1 VIGAIAG
8 DIIGS
13 LYEFNNIEKSD
24 HQSFAL
30 FRDGSDFTDDTVLTV
45 ATAHW
50 ILSKGDLAKEYKRY
64 YKSYPGRGYGL
75 RFCEWA
81 DSKSLKPYNSFGN
94 GSAMR
99 VSPVAIAYN
108 NIEDVLFYAKAS
120 AEVTHNHPE
129 GIKGAQA
136 AAAAG
141 FFAKCGK
148 DKEYI
153 KQYIEKQFEYNLD
166 EPIESISKYYGFDE
180 SCQGTVPQAIKVFLE
195 SENFEDA
202 IRKAMYIGGD
212 SDTVACIAGGI
223 AENFFGG
230 VPQAIKEK
238 IFKILDPRLTSII
251 EKFYKK
257 YPD

>member
-1 VIGAIAG
+1 MIGAIAG
-8 DIIGS
+8 DVIGS

-24 HQSFAL
+24 CQNFEL
-30 FRDGSDFTDDTVLTV
+30 FSDDSDFTDDTVLTV

-64 YKSYPGRGYGL
+64 YRAYPGRGYGT

-136 AAAAG
+136 TAAAG
-141 FFAKCGK
+141 FFARCGK
-148 DKEYI
+148 NKEYI
-153 KQYIEKQFEYNLD
+153 KKYIENKFEYNLD
-166 EPIESISKYYGFDE
+166 ESIESISKYYTFDE

-195 SENFEDA
+195 SENFEDT
-202 IRKAMYIGGD
+202 IRKAVYLGGD

-230 VPQAIKEK
+230 VPQSIKE
-238 IFKILDPRLTSII
+238 ILFKVLDFRLMSII

-257 YPD
+257 YPR

>member
-1 VIGAIAG
+1 MIGAIAG

-13 LYEFNNIEKSD
+13 LYEFNNLDRSVY
-24 HQSFAL
+24 QSFAL
-30 FRDGSDFTDDTVLTV
+30 FSDDSDFTDDTVLTV
-45 ATAHW
+45 ATADW
-50 ILSKGDLAKEYKRY
+50 ILNKGSLAKKYKRY
-64 YKSYPGRGYGL
+64 YHTYPGREYGT
-75 RFCEWA
+75 RFSIWA
-81 DSKSLKPYNSFGN
+81 DSESLKPYNSFGN

-99 VSPVAIAYN
+99 VSPVSLAYN

-120 AEVTHNHPE
+120 AGVTHNHPE

-136 AAAAG
+136 VAAAG
-141 FFAKCGK
+141 FLARSGK
-148 DKEYI
+148 DKEQI
-153 KQYIEKQFEYNLD
+153 KQYIENQFKYNLD
-166 EPIESISKYYGFDE
+166 EPIESISKYYAFDE
-180 SCQGTVPQAIKVFLE
+180 SCQGTVPQAIRVFLE

-202 IRKAMYIGGD
+202 IRKAMLIGGD

-238 IFKILDPRLTSII
+238 VFIILDPGLVSIV

-257 YPD
+257 YD

>member
-1 VIGAIAG
+1 MLGSIAG
-8 DIIGS
+8 DVIGS
-13 LYEFNNIEKSD
+13 LYEFNNLDKSGYK
-24 HQSFAL
+24 SFAL
-30 FRDGSDFTDDTVLTV
+30 FSNDSDFTDDTVLTV

-50 ILSKGDLAKEYKRY
+50 ILNKGDLAKKYKRY
-64 YKSYPGRGYGL
+64 YHEYPGRGYGA
-75 RFCEWA
+75 RFCDWA
-81 DSKSLKPYNSFGN
+81 ESKSHKPYNSFGN

-99 VSPVAIAYN
+99 VSPVSLAYN

-136 AAAAG
+136 TAAAG
-141 FFAKCGK
+141 FLARCCK
-148 DKEYI
+148 DKAYI

-166 EPIESISKYYGFDE
+166 EPIESISKYYAFDE
-180 SCQGTVPQAIKVFLE
+180 SCQGTVPQAIRVFLE

-202 IRKAMYIGGD
+202 MRKAMYLGGD

-223 AENFFGG
+223 AESFFGG

-238 IFKILDPRLTSII
+238 IFKILDPRLASII

-257 YPD
+257 YDF

>member
-1 VIGAIAG
+1 MLGAIAG
-8 DIIGS
+8 DVIGAP
-13 LYEFNNIEKSD
+13 YEFNNIDKSEY
-24 HQSFAL
+24 QSFAL
-30 FRDGSDFTDDTVLTV
+30 FGDDSGFTDDTVLTV

-50 ILSKGDLAKEYKRY
+50 ILNKGDLAKKYKRY
-64 YKSYPGRGYGL
+64 YNDYPGRGYGG
-75 RFCEWA
+75 RFSIWA
-81 DSKSLKPYNSFGN
+81 HSRSLTPYNSFGN

-99 VSPVAIAYN
+99 VSPVSLAYN
-108 NIEDVLFYAKAS
+108 NIDDVLFYAKAS

-141 FFAKCGK
+141 FFARSGK
-148 DKEYI
+148 GKGYI
-153 KQYIEKQFEYNLD
+153 KRYIEKKFEYNLD
-166 EPIESISKYYGFDE
+166 EPIESISKWYGFDV
-180 SCQGTVPQAIKVFLE
+180 SCQGTVPQAIRVFLE

-212 SDTVACIAGGI
+212 SDTIACIAGGI

-230 VPQAIKEK
+230 IPKAIKEK
-238 IFKILDPRLTSII
+238 LFKILDSRLVGTI

-257 YPD
+257 YHL